1 MMSYKE
7 QLETSEWKEKRN
19 AILQRD
25 KYHCQHCNKSGI
37 CGDDIFIPLRT
48 LDDIRN
54 YITDKELQK
63 LVYDSFFHL
72 NCVSGT
78 YDSYGRPIIEE
89 KKLETE
95 KTFFTQT
102 QLIIRHKSK
111 EQILMSY

>member
-78 YDSYGRPIIEE
+78 YDSYEE
-89 KKLETE
+89 QYSIKQRITFYGKTKKNHLFQLVVE
-95 KTFFTQT
+95 K
-102 QLIIRHKSK
+102 
-111 EQILMSY
+111 Y